1 MYTIGFANKYY
12 TLWDCTT
19 NERTDDRG
27 IRYITYSNVYLKNI
41 SFDLDKAQK
50 LYPGAPVDESLKGHT
65 RSFNTNKVIY
75 PDNVFHFGKYCGKR
89 FDECSDYD
97 YMAWYFQQVDKVQQE
112 ELIPILEDHGYF
124 TFPYFDMKS
133 YGIETAEEHA
143 AREEHDRKLLK
154 EREYVK
160 EYISKGELI
169 LDITSN
175 PNEEGEYYD
184 MNSEYTF
191 KFNEVRSNCY
201 QGFEY
206 YLPVMNGKC
215 KRIKNKSIKITDGE
229 IVDGNVLIHAFE
241 VLKK

>member
-19 NERTDDRG
+19 NEHTDDRG

-75 PDNVFHFGKYCGKR
+75 PDNVFNFGKYCGKR

-112 ELIPILEDHGYF
+112 ELIPIL
-124 TFPYFDMKS
+124 
-133 YGIETAEEHA
+133 
-143 AREEHDRKLLK
+143 
-154 EREYVK
+154 
-160 EYISKGELI
+160 
-169 LDITSN
+169 
-175 PNEEGEYYD
+175 
-184 MNSEYTF
+184 
-191 KFNEVRSNCY
+191 
-201 QGFEY
+201 
-206 YLPVMNGKC
+206 
-215 KRIKNKSIKITDGE
+215 
-229 IVDGNVLIHAFE
+229 
-241 VLKK
+241 